1 MKDVDISQIKLS
13 HSTSKET
20 AMIYL
25 DKILEYKESC
35 NSFGKGRKTH
45 LAIQFVLANQILLL
59 SHLKLLPEKEKKIPG
74 CN

>member
-35 NSFGKGRKTH
+35 NSFGKGSKTH
-45 LAIQFVLANQILLL
+45 LAI
-59 SHLKLLPEKEKKIPG
+59 
-74 CN
+74 